1 MENQDK
7 PLGMVIGKMMK
18 ETLRVLIK
26 RAELKTE
33 TNITKEQF
41 WLLHTINKVENEV
54 IQKDMAEIMGKD
66 KSSILRMIDSLEKK
80 DLVRRVVDLND
91 RRKNRIML
99 SKKGE
104 RVIAMF
110 LNIEIELTNELI
122 EGISH
127 EDWDTFNRV
136 VEHIQNKAQSLQI

>member
-26 RAELKTE
+26 RIEVKTE
-33 TNITKEQF
+33 VNITIEQF

-91 RRKNRIML
+91 RRKNRIMV

-104 RVIAMF
+104 RVIEQF
-110 LNIEIELTNELI
+110 INIELELTNELI
-122 EGISH
+122 EGISR
-127 EDWDTFNRV
+127 EEWATFNRV